1 VVVNLFMNAVH
12 AMDGD
17 GSGRLTVTTSEK
29 TLSPDDVEHDE
40 GARSKEVMHAGER
53 VVVVEIMDDGH
64 GISEDKVAKGNVL
77 AVARIAGI
85 QAAKQTSLLIPL
97 CHPLPLSHV
106 SVDFEGEGEG
116 ILIRGC
122 ARTTAET
129 GVEMEALTAVSVAA
143 LTIYDMCKAVDKC
156 MQIGP
161 VELVSKTKSEV

>member
-1 VVVNLFMNAVH
+1 M
-12 AMDGD
+12 GE
-17 GSGRLTVTTSEK
+17 SGERLTHLSEDGTASMVDVSDKPK
-29 TLSPDDVEHDE
+29 TRREAE
-40 GARSKEVMHAGER
+40 ARGFIRLQAGTLAL
-53 VVVVEIMDDGH
+53 
-64 GISEDKVAKGNVL
+64 ISEDKVAKGNVL